1 MSRPRSQPFPD
12 KRDGSAASQWRNRQ
26 RAAHLG
32 VPPESHEMLRL
43 AEFLDA
49 TVGTH
54 GWMHCPNEGKRSA
67 RTGASLKRQGM
78 KPGFPDVLIFK
89 PVNAWSTETSSA
101 LAMRPLLDA
110 RLFTREGRIPACPE
124 IRGVAIELKREGA
137 PLSALTTEQRK
148 WGNELANRGWYWFAA
163 AGADQAIRE
172 LLRLGYA
179 K

>member
-54 GWMHCPNEGKRSA
+54 GWMHCPNEGKRSK
-67 RTGASLKRQGM
+67 RTGAQLKRQGM

-89 PVNAWSTETSSA
+89 VAAGADDYVRSA
-101 LAMRPLLDA
+101 MAV
-110 RLFTREGRIPACPE
+110 EGRALFAGP